1 MKIANYVLIVL
12 AAAFLL
18 MIPTGKAGGGM
29 SSHSNTQKLAK
40 LERDL
45 KCLSDN
51 VYYEAR
57 NQPYVGKVAVA
68 FVTLNRV
75 YHEAFDD
82 NICEVVKSRTKRTC
96 QFSWVCERVKPA
108 RTDFEKR
115 AYKESQEVAYRVIN
129 NYNNMVDP
137 TSGSIY
143 FHATYVSPRWKNQK
157 QRIVRIDDH
166 IFYR

>member
-1 MKIANYVLIVL
+1 MKIASYVCIAL
-12 AAAFLL
+12 ASAFLL
-18 MIPTGKAGGGM
+18 LIPIGKA
-29 SSHSNTQKLAK
+29 NTGITAQVKTPNLAK
-40 LERDL
+40 AQQELN
-45 KCLSDN
+45 CLADN

-68 FVTLNRV
+68 FVTINRV
-75 YHEAFDD
+75 NDD
-82 NICEVVKSRTKRTC
+82 SFENNICEVVKSRTKRTC

-129 NYNNMVDP
+129 NYNSMVDP

-143 FHATYVSPRWKNQK
+143 FHATYVSPKWKKQK